1 MWVIGGPLDSRLLF
15 QSSGEFEVE
24 CVCGLLGV
32 LWFPDYY
39 FRAQVSSR

>member
-1 MWVIGGPLDSRLLF
+1 MWVIGSPLVSRLLF

-24 CVCGLLGV
+24 YVWVIGV
-32 LWFPDYY
+32 PDCY